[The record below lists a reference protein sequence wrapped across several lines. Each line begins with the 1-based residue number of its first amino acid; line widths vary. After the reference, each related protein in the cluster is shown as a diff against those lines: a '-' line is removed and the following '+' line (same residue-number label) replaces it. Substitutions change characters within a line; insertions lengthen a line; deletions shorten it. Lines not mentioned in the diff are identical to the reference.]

1 MSVLFETVLQV
12 VVAFFLVE
20 NLVWFF
26 YWYSAQDLRPVFKKH
41 NWISIN
47 QTEFQ
52 NLRQARCDSV
62 EFFRLFSNCL
72 LPLYFFGCM
81 SLGEKKKKNE
91 ILVTILL
98 TLGLLGD
105 WRRIIWNHMHF
116 FFVKQTKSRR
126 QSFLDYS
133 GITFLE
139 IGRSITQSVV
149 MALKRPRDWL
159 FFLHEQAVGSVGSLR
174 NEA

>member
-1 MSVLFETVLQV
+1 MYCLKQYCKLLLP
-12 VVAFFLVE
+12 FFLVE

-81 SLGEKKKKNE
+81 SLGERKKEWDSRYNFAHIRSVRGLTQNNLE
-91 ILVTILL
+91 SHALL
-98 TLGLLGD
+98 FRKTNKIEKTKFSGL
-105 WRRIIWNHMHF
+105 
-116 FFVKQTKSRR
+116 
-126 QSFLDYS
+126 
-133 GITFLE
+133 
-139 IGRSITQSVV
+139 
-149 MALKRPRDWL
+149 
-159 FFLHEQAVGSVGSLR
+159 
-174 NEA
+174 